1 MKNWISK
8 TKYYLN
14 SFLEV
19 GVLLL
24 AVSVI
29 AEIIFG
35 PNVAFFGSQV
45 TQNLISLL
53 NNLGSQGIAA
63 LIIVFAVIFIENKQ
77 ENLVKISFRSKGD
90 FSVND
95 FARNHYNGGGHINA
109 AGGKSSQDLNKTI
122 SEFISILPRYKNALK
137 DAS

>member
-29 AEIIFG
+29 AEVIFG
-35 PNVAFFGSQV
+35 PKVPFFGSQV
-45 TQNLISLL
+45 TENLIELL
-53 NNLGSQGIAA
+53 NSLGSQGIAA
-63 LIIVFAVIFIENKQ
+63 LIIVFAVIFAYRKQ
-77 ENLVKISFRSKGD
+77 
-90 FSVND
+90 
-95 FARNHYNGGGHINA
+95 
-109 AGGKSSQDLNKTI
+109 
-122 SEFISILPRYKNALK
+122 LK
-137 DAS
+137 